1 MRRSVP
7 KAALAL
13 LATGGLLVLG
23 MPSALADGSA
33 GEIQQTVHVVGNGTS
48 VWIDH
53 STIQSG
59 SIRFAVSST
68 NPPTQQGGGST
79 VTLFQPKSGV
89 SLNRFR
95 ADLADEFSR
104 YPKVAADGTRELVA
118 DIRVFG
124 LADVVPGSPEVVTRF
139 VAPGTY
145 YLMDLGNSVLP
156 PHLTTL
162 TVRPA
167 GARIEQDSD
176 LASQVSVQA
185 TSADR
190 FIAPRNWPH
199 EGTYTFTNVSDTLHF
214 MSISRVKAGTTDQQI
229 TDFFN
234 GTNPNVPFLPGPSGG
249 NDVTSPGQTLQ
260 LSYDLPAGTYVL
272 TCFVADDVTGMPH
285 ALMGM
290 HKVVVMH

>member
-1 MRRSVP
+1 MRRPVL

-13 LATGGLLVLG
+13 LASGGLLVLG
-23 MPSALADGSA
+23 MPSALADSPN

-79 VTLFQPKSGV
+79 ITLFQPKSGV
-89 SLNRFR
+89 SLDRFR
-95 ADLADEFSR
+95 ADLADEFSQ
-104 YPKVAADGTRELVA
+104 YPKVAADGTRELVQ
-118 DIRVFG
+118 DIRAFG
-124 LADVVPGSPEVVTRF
+124 LADVVPGSPEVVTEF
-139 VAPGTY
+139 LSPGTY
-145 YLMDLGNSVLP
+145 YLMDLGNSVVP

-167 GARIEQDSD
+167 GAHIEQDSD
-176 LASQVSVQA
+176 LPSDLSVQV

-214 MSISRVKAGTTDQQI
+214 MSISRVKPGTTDQQI
-229 TDFFN
+229 TNFFN
-234 GTNPNVPFLPGPSGG
+234 GTNPNVPFLPGPTGG
-249 NDVTSPGQTLQ
+249 NDVTTHGTTFQ

-272 TCFVADDVTGMPH
+272 LCFVADDVTGMPH
-285 ALMGM
+285 AFMGM
-290 HKVVVMH
+290 HKIVVLH